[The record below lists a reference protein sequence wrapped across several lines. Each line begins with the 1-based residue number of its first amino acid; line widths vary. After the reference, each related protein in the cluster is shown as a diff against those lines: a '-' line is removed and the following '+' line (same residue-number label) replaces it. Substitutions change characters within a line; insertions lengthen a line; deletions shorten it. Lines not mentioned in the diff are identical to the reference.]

1 MHQQQL
7 VKGIE
12 SGIVLDAFTTASDET
27 ESNPDILEEG
37 KHFHRLME
45 YFTAQTSTSQ
55 ASLPSEQEL
64 AIWLNIEVNQAAT
77 ALARAQTV
85 INTPALKPY
94 LTAGNWLAAWNEI
107 DIVSASGKGFR
118 LDRLVE
124 FDDRLVILDFK
135 LTIPSVG
142 DIKMQDKTHHYYAQL
157 SNYAQELSRIRPD
170 KVVEAYL
177 ISAAGEMQQII

>member
-1 MHQQQL
+1 M
-7 VKGIE
+7 
-12 SGIVLDAFTTASDET
+12 LDAFTTASDET

-94 LTAGNWLAAWNEI
+94 LTAGNWSRLLSFSFKVDSSKFGANKASSN
-107 DIVSASGKGFR
+107 SGK
-118 LDRLVE
+118 L
-124 FDDRLVILDFK
+124 
-135 LTIPSVG
+135 P
-142 DIKMQDKTHHYYAQL
+142 
-157 SNYAQELSRIRPD
+157 
-170 KVVEAYL
+170 
-177 ISAAGEMQQII
+177 